1 MSSPLPTPL
10 GGPSP
15 AEVPLP
21 FAPLER
27 VVVQVRF
34 PTILK
39 IDDHSVVADFQELI
53 RAEYPRL
60 QELRNQAVRIEMVG
74 AEAPK
79 AIPMTTIVWQFS
91 DAPGAWKV
99 SLAREALTVETS
111 SYQSRQDVLV
121 RWETVL
127 RAMKEVFRPTLVER
141 IGVRY
146 IDRIVA
152 PHFDRFESLIDT
164 RLLGSIFAELKSQ
177 LKSSLGEAAFTVE
190 EGDLLLH
197 WGVMQPGMTPDPG
210 AIAPL
215 PHPSFV
221 LDIDVSSPSQ
231 REFIPD
237 ALVPSFRSLTE
248 RAYSVFRFAVTDEFL
263 KIYGADA

>member
-1 MSSPLPTPL
+1 MPH
-10 GGPSP
+10 
-15 AEVPLP
+15 
-21 FAPLER
+21 APLER
-27 VVVQVRF
+27 VIVQVRF

-39 IDDHSVVADFQELI
+39 IDDHSVVANFQELI
-53 RAEYPRL
+53 RDEYPRL

-79 AIPMTTIVWQFS
+79 AIPTTTIVWQFS
-91 DAPGAWKV
+91 DAPGVWKV
-99 SLAREALTVETS
+99 SLAREALTIETG
-111 SYQSRQDVLV
+111 SYQCRQDILT

-127 RAMKEVFRPTLVER
+127 TAMEKVFKPRLVER

-146 IDRIVA
+146 VDRIA
-152 PHFDRFESLIDT
+152 PLISKGSKSLIDT
-164 RLLGSIFAELKSQ
+164 RLLGSTFAKLKSQ
-177 LKSSLGEAAFTVE
+177 LKSSFGEAAFTVE

-197 WGVMQPGMTPDPG
+197 WGMLPPGMTPDPG

-221 LDIDVSSPSQ
+221 LDIDVSSASQ
-231 REFIPD
+231 RDFVSV

-248 RAYSVFRFAVTDEFL
+248 RAYSVFRFSVTDEFL
-263 KIYGADA
+263 KIYGDGA